1 MKRIAFL
8 LLVVT
13 MFTNANAQI
22 DIKDSVLSHY
32 KRLPQEKVYL
42 HTDKPYYAAGD
53 TIWFRAH
60 VADAV
65 TNTPVDRSKFVYV
78 ELLDNA
84 ADTLIERAMIKCDS
98 NKVFANALLLPKALR
113 SGKYTL
119 AAYTRW
125 MMNFD
130 KELFFYKQVP
140 VLGKGGDG
148 GLVNKDTMTDEQK
161 MIAGDEGKSDVSE
174 FSDYLTD
181 ISMSLMPE
189 GGHLIDGCRQRLAF
203 KVIGNDGYG
212 RDVRVRL
219 VNAAGDI
226 VAEGE
231 SEHLGMGY
239 IYVTPK
245 KDEQMTLEAYAAGGL
260 SCSTPLPEV
269 LAEGATIAVEQ
280 HGGQLLVQLI
290 ASEGYVRENLTCVVY
305 GSGNLL
311 VKEHFDNGLIRLDAT
326 KMKSGVVNVALVED
340 TTGEVLAE
348 RLVFVKN
355 GNGAKVKVEKVNS
368 ESTPAR

>member
-1 MKRIAFL
+1 MKRITFL
-8 LLVVT
+8 LFFVT
-13 MFTNANAQI
+13 LFAGANAQI
-22 DIKDSVLSHY
+22 NIKDSVLSHY
-32 KRLPQEKVYL
+32 KRLPHEKVYL

-98 NKVFANALLLPKALR
+98 NKVFANALVLPRSLR
-113 SGKYTL
+113 SGRYTL

-130 KELFFYKQVP
+130 KELFFYKQVQ

-148 GLVNKDTMTDEQK
+148 GLVDKDVMTDEQK
-161 MIAGDEGKSDVSE
+161 MIAGEEGRTDNDVNTG
-174 FSDYLTD
+174 YLTD
-181 ISMSLMPE
+181 ISLALMPE
-189 GGHLIDGCRQRLAF
+189 GGNLIDGLRQRLAF
-203 KVIGNDGYG
+203 KAIGNDGYG
-212 RDVRVRL
+212 IDVRVRL

-226 VAEGE
+226 IAEGE

-245 KDEQMTLEAYAAGGL
+245 KDEPLTLEAYAAGGL

-269 LAEGATIAVEQ
+269 LAQGATIAVEQ
-280 HGGQLLVQLI
+280 HGGQLLVQLLTTKDF
-290 ASEGYVRENLTCVVY
+290 RKNNLTCVVY

-311 VKEHFDNGLIRLDAT
+311 VKEQFENDFIRIKTND
-326 KMKSGVVNVALVED
+326 MKSGVVNIALVD
-340 TTGEVLAE
+340 NITGDVLAE
-348 RLVFVKN
+348 RLAFVKN

-368 ESTPAR
+368 ERTPTR